1 LKNWEVEHLTG
12 LNDHVKYLHTKYL
25 FLDPLT
31 DDPTLITG
39 SANFSEASTKNNDEN
54 MIIIR
59 GNTNVVDVYLTEFTR
74 LFNHYEFRDQMDN
87 HGMDETQ
94 FSNFLSPDNTWT
106 DIYFKKGTQH
116 LMERELFR

>member
-1 LKNWEVEHLTG
+1 
-12 LNDHVKYLHTKYL
+12 
-25 FLDPLT
+25 
-31 DDPTLITG
+31 
-39 SANFSEASTKNNDEN
+39 

-59 GNTNVVDVYLTEFTR
+59 GNTEVVDIYLTEFTR

-94 FSNFLSPDNTWT
+94 FSDFLATDNTWT